1 VTTRRA
7 AAPVAAAVT
16 AVLGLAAPAL
26 AGVKMSALFETSKRP
41 VGPVVPITRLEIA
54 LAKGVAPDAARTVLE
69 NRLRIA
75 GIPVVEVLPAAG
87 PKPAAAA
94 APTKTAGATMRV
106 RVAGYRKET
115 LVRSL
120 VEAGELLSVFLVDDR
135 DPVWAAVPLP
145 TVAGGKVEHRVDA
158 LDKWHAAHTLV
169 DESGAALPAYLA
181 TLKPGAGRRFL
192 TGPAGAHGRRAVLVV
207 DAPPLTGLRVTD
219 AHVAADTAVYAT
231 LGPDDARRF
240 ADVTAVHTGARLA
253 LALGEEVVL
262 VAKVATT
269 VTDGHLV
276 ISSADRAA
284 AGDAATLARRLN
296 DTRAASGL
304 VLRRVVLE

>member
-1 VTTRRA
+1 VTTKSA
-7 AAPVAAAVT
+7 AAPVAVG
-16 AVLGLAAPAL
+16 LGAMLALAAPAL
-26 AGVKMSALFETSKRP
+26 GGVKMSALFEAAKRP
-41 VGPVVPITRLEIA
+41 AGPIVPVTRLEIA

-69 NRLRIA
+69 SRLRIA
-75 GIPVVEVLPAAG
+75 GIPVVEVLPAPG
-87 PKPAAAA
+87 SKAAASKPGA
-94 APTKTAGATMRV
+94 ATMRV

-120 VEAGELLSVFLVDDR
+120 VEAGELLSVFLVDDL
-135 DPVWAAVPLP
+135 DPFWTAVPLP
-145 TVAGGKVEHRVDA
+145 TVAGGKVDHRVEA

-169 DESGAALPAYLA
+169 DESGAALPAYVA
-181 TLKPGAGRRFL
+181 TLKPSRGRRFL

-207 DAPPLTGLRVTD
+207 DPPPLTGLRVTD
-219 AHVAADTAVYAT
+219 AHVAADTSVYAT
-231 LGPDDARRF
+231 LVPEDARHF
-240 ADVTAVHTGARLA
+240 ADVTAVHSGARLA
-253 LALGEEVVL
+253 LALGEELVL

-284 AGDAATLARRLN
+284 AGDAETLARRLN